1 MQILMN
7 YLWKECLYYNDE
19 PGLSESAKE
28 QLFKEEVLQ
37 TYNLLII
44 L

>member
-1 MQILMN
+1 MERMFD
-7 YLWKECLYYNDE
+7 ECLYYNDE